1 MLRRLLGC
9 LLEGHRSLVQ
19 EELSVDGGWREP
31 WHLLLPRRPES
42 SPHSELLSPRGPS
55 RLPASRAGT
64 TFSSQHTPAD
74 PHQVP
79 SSWVTLLITYQV
91 VLKATVFPQ
100 CC

>member
-1 MLRRLLGC
+1 M
-9 LLEGHRSLVQ
+9 
-19 EELSVDGGWREP
+19 VDGGNHGTFCSP
-31 WHLLLPRRPES
+31 AGPSPALL

-55 RLPASRAGT
+55 RLPATRAGT

-79 SSWVTLLITYQV
+79 SSWVTLLIMYQV
-91 VLKATVFPQ
+91 VLKATVFPL